1 MLEFLSVLFNT
12 FQQANVHTA
21 IFINGALEPDRSGA
35 LSFFLVSKKM
45 YGLRTFNRTTGSV
58 VSDSCNKGYTSLKL
72 KMVTWS
78 IKSLSKFSIYDFEH
92 QVPEHVRERTADSKV
107 AERA

>member
-35 LSFFLVSKKM
+35 ISFFLFSKKF
-45 YGLRTFNRTTGSV
+45 T
-58 VSDSCNKGYTSLKL
+58 SCRNLIVL
-72 KMVTWS
+72 NV
-78 IKSLSKFSIYDFEH
+78 
-92 QVPEHVRERTADSKV
+92 ADPDPMLF
-107 AERA
+107 

>member
-35 LSFFLVSKKM
+35 LSFFLDSKKITGCGHLTVP
-45 YGLRTFNRTTGSV
+45 YAVLRIRDQEPF
-58 VSDSCNKGYTSLKL
+58 
-72 KMVTWS
+72 
-78 IKSLSKFSIYDFEH
+78 
-92 QVPEHVRERTADSKV
+92 
-107 AERA
+107 

>member
-35 LSFFLVSKKM
+35 LSFFLYFNKN
-45 YGLRTFNRTTGSV
+45 LRV
-58 VSDSCNKGYTSLKL
+58 
-72 KMVTWS
+72 
-78 IKSLSKFSIYDFEH
+78 
-92 QVPEHVRERTADSKV
+92 ADM
-107 AERA
+107 

>member
-35 LSFFLVSKKM
+35 LSFALVSKKC
-45 YGLRTFNRTTGSV
+45 TGS
-58 VSDSCNKGYTSLKL
+58 GHLT
-72 KMVTWS
+72 
-78 IKSLSKFSIYDFEH
+78 
-92 QVPEHVRERTADSKV
+92 VRSVADPGSG
-107 AERA
+107 AFLTLGSAMNIAD